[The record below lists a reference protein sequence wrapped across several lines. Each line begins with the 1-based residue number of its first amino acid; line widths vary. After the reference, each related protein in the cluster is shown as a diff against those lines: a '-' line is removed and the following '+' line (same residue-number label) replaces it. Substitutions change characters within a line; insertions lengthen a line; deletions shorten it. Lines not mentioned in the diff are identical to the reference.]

1 MITFVVT
8 GAHAYTVG
16 PLKKDFGVPVP
27 EVASVSYDD
36 ISREASLPSGTYV
49 LSDLE
54 RLSDAELLW
63 ASDLYRCIAASPA
76 SRALN
81 DPARVRV
88 RYGLLRALH
97 AAGLNRFDAYRADGV
112 PQPVRFPVFVRRQSD
127 HDAALSGLLP
137 DQAALDVC
145 LESLMER
152 GESPRG
158 LVVIEYCAEPVRPG
172 IFRRYG
178 AFRVGDAIHLDHVV
192 TQDNWNVKGGAAGLA
207 TEAMY
212 RQDDL
217 DIRANR
223 YADLMNRVF
232 DVAGIDYGRA
242 DFGLVDGRPQVYEIN
257 TNPSMSLPPRHPS
270 KIRSATLQF
279 ARERFAE
286 LLWRI
291 DLPADGPRIALDAPR
306 LVGLRGSGKTG
317 VGWIRELERDRAA
330 LRKTVVS
337 LERRIAAMREST
349 SWRVTA
355 PLRRAME
362 GWRRLR
368 RLGE

>member
-1 MITFVVT
+1 
-8 GAHAYTVG
+8 
-16 PLKKDFGVPVP
+16 
-27 EVASVSYDD
+27 
-36 ISREASLPSGTYV
+36 
-49 LSDLE
+49 
-54 RLSDAELLW
+54 
-63 ASDLYRCIAASPA
+63 
-76 SRALN
+76 
-81 DPARVRV
+81 
-88 RYGLLRALH
+88 
-97 AAGLNRFDAYRADGV
+97 
-112 PQPVRFPVFVRRQSD
+112 
-127 HDAALSGLLP
+127 
-137 DQAALDVC
+137 
-145 LESLMER
+145 MER
-152 GESPRG
+152 GESLRG

-178 AFRVGDAIHLDHVV
+178 AFRVGDAIHLDHAV

-223 YADLMNRVF
+223 YADVMNRVF

-279 ARERFAE
+279 GRERFAE

-291 DLPADGPRIALDAPR
+291 DLPADGPRIALDTPR
-306 LVGLRGSGKTG
+306 LVGLRGSGKTS
-317 VGWIRELERDRAA
+317 VGWVRELERERAA
-330 LRKTVVS
+330 LRATVVS

-368 RLGE
+368 RPGE